1 MKNIKDLFKMII
13 EQTLFLYVSSKII
26 IFLLHLKNKI
36 KISIFKVERYLLKS
50 LSKMIKSK
58 RYKKIG
64 KSLYFFESAKIS
76 FFGDSVNLIP

>member
-1 MKNIKDLFKMII
+1 MKNIKDFFKMII

-50 LSKMIKSK
+50 LSKMIKS
-58 RYKKIG
+58 
-64 KSLYFFESAKIS
+64 
-76 FFGDSVNLIP
+76 